1 MEEDESYCGM
11 FHMALRSSLRYGGR
25 SRGLSRRIDCPFASS
40 LIFLI
45 AGRTTVLVAKLK
57 HLKVLRLLL
66 NPLSVFHFRMK
77 ICVFVDLRF
86 H

>member
-1 MEEDESYCGM
+1 MEEDETYCGM
-11 FHMALRSSLRYGGR
+11 FHVASRSSQVRR
-25 SRGLSRRIDCPFASS
+25 AFSRAISNRLSTRLE

-66 NPLSVFHFRMK
+66 NPLSIFHFRMK
-77 ICVFVDLRF
+77 VSVFVDLRF
-86 H
+86 S